1 MHRRHVVGL
10 LGASTIA
17 VPWIAFAQGAKK
29 KTPVIGVLVTEVTG
43 NISLPIL
50 VQGLRDLGYEDGKN
64 IVIAVKSAEGVPARL
79 TDRAGELARM
89 KVDVIYA
96 TGPAAVKAAASATS
110 SIPIVALDLETDPV
124 KAGWAQTLSH
134 PGRNVT
140 GLFLDLPSL
149 APKWLELMKEAVP
162 GARRV
167 VIVWDPSTGTAQRDA
182 ALAAASKFKLDLR
195 VVELR
200 GASDLDTTLDTASK
214 SGAQATIFMSSPL
227 VATPSA
233 KLAEFTVAHRM
244 PALSPF
250 RRFAEAGGLMS
261 YGPDFDAFRSRSAI
275 FVDKIL
281 KGAKP
286 ADLPIEQPTKFEL
299 LVNAK
304 TATALGITL
313 PQSLLVRAD
322 RVID

>member
-10 LGASTIA
+10 LGASAISF
-17 VPWIAFAQGAKK
+17 PWPAFGQGAKK
-29 KTPVIGVLVTEVTG
+29 LPVVGVLVTEATG
-43 NISLPIL
+43 NISFPIL

-64 IVIAVKSAEGVPARL
+64 IAIAVKSADGMPAKL
-79 TDRAGELARM
+79 ADRAAELARM

-96 TGPAAVKAAASATS
+96 TGPAAVKAAVSATS

-124 KAGWAQTLSH
+124 KAGWAQTLSR

-149 APKWLELMKEAVP
+149 APKWLEVMKEAMP
-162 GARRV
+162 TARRA

-182 ALAAASKFKLDLR
+182 ALAAAPRFNLELR

-200 GASDLDTTLDTASK
+200 SGTEVDATLDATSK

-227 VATPSA
+227 VSISSA
-233 KLAEFTVAHRM
+233 RLGEFTLAHRM
-244 PALSPF
+244 AALSPF
-250 RRFAEAGGLMS
+250 RRFAEAGGLVS
-261 YGPDFDAFRSRSAI
+261 YGPDFDAFRTRSAF

-281 KGAKP
+281 KGAKA

-299 LVNAK
+299 LVNIK
-304 TATALGITL
+304 TATALGLTL

>member
-1 MHRRHVVGL
+1 MHRRHVIGF
-10 LGASTIA
+10 LGATAIA
-17 VPWIAFAQGAKK
+17 VPSGAFAQGTKK
-29 KTPVIGVLVTEVTG
+29 LPVVGVLVTEVSG

-50 VQGLRDLGYEDGKN
+50 VQGLGDLGYHDGKN
-64 IVIAVKSAEGVPARL
+64 VVFTVKSAEGVPARL
-79 TDRAGELARM
+79 LDRAADLVRM

-96 TGPAAVKAAASATS
+96 TGPAAVQAAVSATPT
-110 SIPIVALDLETDPV
+110 IPIVALDLETDPV
-124 KAGWAQTLSH
+124 KAGWAQTLSR

-149 APKWLELMKEAVP
+149 ASKWLELMKEAVST
-162 GARRV
+162 ARRA

-182 ALAAASKFKLDLR
+182 ALAAAPTFNLDLR

-200 GASDLDTTLDTASK
+200 SGTDLDGTLVAASK
-214 SGAQATIFMSSPL
+214 AGAQATIFLSSPL
-227 VATPSA
+227 VSIASA

-250 RRFAEAGGLMS
+250 RRFAEAGGLMT
-261 YGPDFDAFRSRSAI
+261 YGPDFDAFRSRSAL
-275 FVDKIL
+275 FVEKIL

-299 LVNAK
+299 LVNRK
-304 TATALGITL
+304 TASALGLTL

-322 RVID
+322 RVIA